1 MSSFVNK
8 VADVLE
14 VDSIGIDDEFRAVPE
29 WCSLKAFGLMVTLEN
44 DYGVPVRVDEF
55 MKLRTVRDLFRVA
68 FAAFAAE
75 LIGVSRESVDGET
88 AMGTVPAWDS
98 VMHLRL
104 VMEAE
109 KRFCCSYPLETIP
122 SLRKIADFVDKA
134 QW

>member
-1 MSSFVNK
+1 MTTFLQS

-14 VDSIGIDDEFRAVPE
+14 VDAIGIDDDFRAVPD
-29 WCSLKAFGLMVTLEN
+29 WCSLKGFGLLVTLEN
-44 DYGVPVRVDEF
+44 DYGAPIRVDEF
-55 MKLRTVRDLFRVA
+55 LRLRTVRDLLRGA

-75 LIGVSRESVDGET
+75 LLGVDRGVVDDDT
-88 AMGTVPAWDS
+88 AMGSLASWDS

-109 KRFCCSYPLETIP
+109 KRFGCSYPLEIIP
-122 SLRKIADFVDKA
+122 SIRKISDFVDKA